1 MTFLSKSVE
10 QSRGE
15 RMIHYQCDPFP
26 LKLAHSL
33 MKNASGGLASECCV
47 LTFNLLEC
55 KGNRCTKAGLNRVH
69 QGNKKPSLI
78 FTVLW
83 IRGKISQGTVLIKI
97 QQHSLMCL
105 SAGISWC
112 NYKDPKD
119 RIRHSRNQEGY
130 QWSPVGIWADSGTQP
145 IYV

>member
-1 MTFLSKSVE
+1 MTFLSKPVE
-10 QSRGE
+10 QTRGE

-33 MKNASGGLASECCV
+33 MKNASGGLAVECHV
-47 LTFNLLEC
+47 LTFDLFVRN
-55 KGNRCTKAGLNRVH
+55 GSRCTKAGLNRLH
-69 QGNKKPSLI
+69 QGNKKPFLI

-97 QQHSLMCL
+97 QQHSLMCR
-105 SAGISWC
+105 SARISWS

-119 RIRHSRNQEGY
+119 RIRHSRTQEGY
-130 QWSPVGIWADSGTQP
+130 QQSPVGM
-145 IYV
+145 